1 MTRARSAFAGGDQ
14 RYLREEQ
21 YRNSD
26 RLKRRATLHAKY
38 STATVPWHDWVGS
51 IVDLRAGD
59 NVLEVGC
66 GAGWLW
72 QRFNGPIPARV
83 TLTLTDLS
91 PGMVN
96 EAVGR
101 VGATAR
107 FASLAGYQA
116 DAQALPFDDQSFDR
130 VVANHMLYHLP
141 DPVRGVNELARV
153 TSPSGL
159 VFAATNGRR
168 HMQQL
173 WAIRHEVFDLPAVD
187 ATLEVFGVETG
198 FPILRDHFGRVGWI
212 EYRDEL
218 HCTDPED
225 VVAYLCSTPPAED
238 ATPEQLARVRAAILE
253 AFAADHGSM
262 TITKDTGCFV
272 CTEPRPR

>member
-26 RLKRRATLHAKY
+26 RLRRRATLHAKY

-72 QRFNGPIPARV
+72 QRFSGPIPARV

-173 WAIRHEVFDLPAVD
+173 WAIRHEVFGLPAVD

-198 FPILRDHFGRVGWI
+198 FPILRDHFGRVSWI